1 MRVLILG
8 SGLLGTTSAWYLSAR
23 GHEVTVVD
31 RQPGAGLETSFAN
44 GGQISVSH
52 AEPWANP
59 HAPAQVLRWLGRED
73 APLLFRFRADPA
85 LWAWGLR
92 FLFECLP
99 SRTRYNIAQLVNL
112 GIYSRASLQA
122 LRRETGITYDHLERG
137 ILHFYTTQESLDAGI
152 DAARTMRDYGCDSEP
167 VTREECLRLE
177 PALAESTVPIV
188 GGTFTPTDE
197 SGNAHVFTRKLAALC
212 AQRGVHYEYDTQVLA
227 LRQEGGRIAG
237 VTVRTGTGPQRELKA
252 DVYVVALGSY
262 SPQMLRPVGISIP
275 VYPAKGYSVTMPV
288 RSGDCAPVVSLTDDE
303 HKLVFSRLGDQ
314 LRIAGTAELNGYNTE
329 INEVRCEAIVRR
341 VKALFPQAGDFSQA
355 RYWTGLRPATPGN
368 VPCIGRSRI
377 PNLYLNT
384 GHGTLGWTH
393 SCGSGKALAEL
404 IDGRTPEVD
413 FAFLGG
419 PGRASHPVPAPR
431 ARDAH

>member
-1 MRVLILG
+1 MRIVILG
-8 SGLLGTTSAWYLSAR
+8 SGLLGTASAWYLSDR
-23 GHEVTVVD
+23 GHDVTVVD

-59 HAPAQVLRWLGRED
+59 QAPAQVLRWLGRED
-73 APLLFRFRADPA
+73 APLLFRFRFDPA

-92 FLFECLP
+92 FFRECLP
-99 SRTRYNIAQLVNL
+99 SRTRHNIAQLVNL
-112 GIYSRASLQA
+112 GIYSRAALQA

-137 ILHFYTTQESLDAGI
+137 ILHFYTTQESLDAGVK
-152 DAARTMRDYGCDSEP
+152 AAATMREYGCDCYP
-167 VTREECLRLE
+167 VSREECLRLE
-177 PALAESTVPIV
+177 PALSETTVPLS
-188 GGTFTPTDE
+188 GGTFTATDE
-197 SGNAHVFTRKLAALC
+197 SGNAHVFTQKLAALC
-212 AQRGVHYEYDTQVLA
+212 AARGVRFEYDTHVLG
-227 LRQEGGRIAG
+227 LRESGGRIAG
-237 VTVRTGTGPQRELKA
+237 VRVRTGTHPERELTA
-252 DVYVVALGSY
+252 DAYVMALGSY
-262 SPQMLRPVGISIP
+262 SPLMLRPLGISIP

-288 RSGDCAPVVSLTDDE
+288 RPGDRAPFVSLTDDE
-303 HKLVFSRLGDQ
+303 HKLVLSRLGDH
-314 LRIAGTAELNGYNTE
+314 LRIAGTAEMNGYNTE

-341 VKALFPQAGDFSQA
+341 VKALFPRAGDFSQA

-368 VPCIGRSRI
+368 VPCIGQSRI

-413 FAFLGG
+413 FTFMGAPRRTL
-419 PGRASHPVPAPR
+419 HPVPAPR